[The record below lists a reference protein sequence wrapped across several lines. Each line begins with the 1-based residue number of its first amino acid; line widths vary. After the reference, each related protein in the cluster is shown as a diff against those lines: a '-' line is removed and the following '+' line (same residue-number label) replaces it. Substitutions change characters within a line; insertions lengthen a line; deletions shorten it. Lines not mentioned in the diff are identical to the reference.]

1 MNKKIILKTMLLF
14 SGLVTVPILA
24 TSCGTNDNQ
33 NHYVFALSTPAN
45 LGDATKFV
53 TDIQQTFNNL
63 KNQSEYSDYKDL
75 DDITISVTNVD
86 DNKAKKDLI
95 ENGSADFA
103 FLTSKIITQDNFYQQ
118 VNSKI
123 QTLTTAFT
131 FDKNINDEYVNGKF
145 DDTNQTDNDP
155 LRTIA
160 NEMQKASF
168 GLNYEYPFSTWKDGE
183 NGEPA
188 DPPIYGWNG
197 IRYNAFYDVNSLIS
211 GYRGMIFLSGT
222 DEKINQAVDAW
233 NSQDWESFRN
243 LGIVVGDE
251 TSAGTYLLQEQ
262 LIKKHFNKDNNW
274 TLAQDRK
281 DNQEK
286 YDLDSYGSSKTAD
299 PNYTIYFTDEGSFA
313 WTHNDGKSADFST
326 EENGKIKIL
335 TSTNPAIYDVGVFSK
350 NVDQKVADLLSES
363 IVYLYKTNNN
373 LYGEGLGYNGYQL
386 IKDVEKEV
394 ITPMKLGLGI

>member
-1 MNKKIILKTMLLF
+1 
-14 SGLVTVPILA
+14 VTVI
-24 TSCGTNDNQ
+24 
-33 NHYVFALSTPAN
+33 
-45 LGDATKFV
+45 
-53 TDIQQTFNNL
+53 
-63 KNQSEYSDYKDL
+63 
-75 DDITISVTNVD
+75 D
-86 DNKAKKDLI
+86 DNKAKRDLI
-95 ENGSADFA
+95 ENGVADFA

-131 FDKNINDEYVNGKF
+131 FDKNISDEYVNGKF

-168 GLNYEYPFSTWKDGE
+168 GLNYEYSFSTWKDEG
-183 NGEPA
+183 PA
-188 DPPIYGWNG
+188 APPQYGWNG

-222 DEKINQAVDAW
+222 EDKINQAINAW
-233 NSQDWESFRN
+233 NNQDWESFRN
-243 LGIVVGDE
+243 LGIVVGEE

-286 YDLDSYGSSKTAD
+286 YDLDSYGSSKTAN
-299 PNYTIYFTDEGSFA
+299 PNYTIYFADEGSFA
-313 WTHNDGKSADFST
+313 WTHNDGKSTDFST

-350 NVDQKVADLLSES
+350 NVNQKVADLLSES
-363 IVYLYKTNNN
+363 IVYLYETNNN
-373 LYGEGLGYNGYQL
+373 LYGEGWGYNGYQL